1 MKEDFLPEALLIAF
15 PPLIVMLAFANIIR
29 FDTSTFETLVSIG
42 SMVSIAGLTAH
53 ILYVFKED

>member
-15 PPLIVMLAFANIIR
+15 SPVIVMLTFANIIR

>member
-15 PPLIVMLAFANIIR
+15 SPLIVMLAFANIIR